1 MSDTSVK
8 VEEPSEET
16 STMAEVSDW
25 TERHRPTS
33 ERQLEGNEVQRRKIR
48 AWLDEWQNGTPRKK
62 ALLLVGPPGVG
73 KTSVA
78 RAIAQDMGWNVI
90 ELNASDA
97 RNAAAIRKV
106 ATHGSTHRSLFHN
119 PEAKKQRTLVLLDE
133 VDHLSG
139 GLRKVSQDRIDNAM
153 QGEDSKGNPV
163 SLKGDSGGKAE
174 LLSMLAETRQPV
186 ILACNEIMGLWGS
199 GSTWSSTRDRFTRFL
214 QTITFDRASNEALRR
229 IARRV
234 LREEQFEFDDAAI
247 EALVSANPGDLR
259 ALVRDLQVL
268 STTAEGVI
276 TKEMVESQA
285 YAGRRDTS
293 EGVFPGLDKLYRA
306 THAEDAV
313 NIGRSIEKSPPDMIN
328 WVHWNNASLFP
339 KSQFVHRGNQS
350 LSVASKMFMGQYR
363 STAHRSWYWSSHLAS
378 LSASVTNTIP
388 FDSRIYPSYPNFL
401 RRSST
406 RTRPSIL
413 QRLGEQTGMS
423 SAALREEILPL
434 LSSLLKDSPTLGDS
448 QDFLLSMKFGFTSE
462 EHASLAGL
470 PLSRRATKKLMQE
483 YDEAY
488 EQSLLERTFEPLPE
502 DVPREADVPVHE
514 KEAEDKKEDE
524 PDSPPGQ
531 MKLF

>member
-1 MSDTSVK
+1 
-8 VEEPSEET
+8 
-16 STMAEVSDW
+16 MAEVSDW
-25 TERHRPTS
+25 TERHRPSS

-48 AWLDEWQNGTPRKK
+48 AWLDEWQNGLPRKK

-119 PEAKKQRTLVLLDE
+119 PDAKKQRTLVLLDE
-133 VDHLSG
+133 VDHISG
-139 GLRKVSQDRIDNAM
+139 GLRKVSQSRIENAI
-153 QGEDSKGNPV
+153 QGEDSKGNSV
-163 SLKGDSGGKAE
+163 TLKGDSGGKAE
-174 LLSMLAETRQPV
+174 LLSLLAETRQPV

-199 GSTWSSTRDRFTRFL
+199 GSSWSSTRDRFTKHL

-234 LREEQFEFDDAAI
+234 LREEKLNFDDAAL
-247 EALVSANPGDLR
+247 EALVASNPGDLR

-268 STTAEGVI
+268 SSTADGTI

-293 EGVFPGLDKLYRA
+293 EGVFPGLDKLYRSNV
-306 THAEDAV
+306 AEEAV
-313 NIGRSIEKSPPDMIN
+313 RIGRSIEKTPPDMIN
-328 WVHWNNASLFP
+328 WVHWNNSSLFP
-339 KSQFVHRGNQS
+339 RKESIQRGNQS
-350 LSVASKMFMGQYR
+350 LSIASKMYMGQFR
-363 STAHRSWYWSSHLAS
+363 STAHRSWYWSGQLAS
-378 LSASVTNTIP
+378 LAASVTNPVP
-388 FDSRIYPSYPNFL
+388 FEARIYPSYPNFL
-401 RRSST
+401 RRGSS

-413 QRLGEQTGMS
+413 VKLGEQTGMS
-423 SAALREEILPL
+423 SAALRDEMLPL
-434 LSSLLKDSPTLGDS
+434 LTAMLKDSPLLGDS
-448 QDFLLSMKFGFTSE
+448 QDFALSFKFGFSSE

-470 PLSRRATKKLMQE
+470 PLSRRATKNLMAE
-483 YDEAY
+483 YDEVY
-488 EQSLLERTFEPLPE
+488 EQSLLEKTFEPLVE
-502 DVPREADVPVHE
+502 
-514 KEAEDKKEDE
+514 EAEPVMQVSKKEPTEKNGDE
-524 PDSPPGQ
+524 DESSSPPGQ